1 MTSRNVGWVLAGL
14 LGCSGQGAWTG
25 TCAIDDFLGAPIEVV
40 IELDVDVQDGQ
51 ASGTG
56 FVDVEGASVE
66 GTVGGTQSGGKVDWT
81 VNVVG
86 PAGGTYTVAELTGK
100 VGAGGI
106 RGTCRIQSTPDD
118 WYEGTL
124 SLQR

>member
-1 MTSRNVGWVLAGL
+1 MKLRNTGWILTLTAA
-14 LGCSGQGAWTG
+14 CSADGAWTG

-40 IELDVDVQDGQ
+40 LELDVDVQGGE

-56 FVDVEGASVE
+56 FVDVEGASVD
-66 GTVGGTQSGGKVDWT
+66 GTVSGTQAGGEIDWAVT
-81 VNVVG
+81 VVG
-86 PAGGTYTVAELTGK
+86 PAGGTYTVAELTGR
-100 VGAGGI
+100 VGAGGV

-124 SLQR
+124 RLQR